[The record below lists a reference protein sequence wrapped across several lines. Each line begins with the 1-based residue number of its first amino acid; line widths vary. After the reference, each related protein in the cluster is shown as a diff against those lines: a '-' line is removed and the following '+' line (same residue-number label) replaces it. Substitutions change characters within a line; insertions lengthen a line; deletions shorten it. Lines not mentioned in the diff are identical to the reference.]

1 MQLLEP
7 EQNQEGA
14 TLRKIS
20 DISEVNARIRAFIL
34 KKFPAARK
42 RNLDDVV
49 PLLESGIIDSL
60 GVLDLVGFL
69 EEAFDVKID
78 DDDLIPENFGNIE
91 CIVAFVQKKNS
102 QSKVAAT

>member
-1 MQLLEP
+1 M
-7 EQNQEGA
+7 
-14 TLRKIS
+14 
-20 DISEVNARIRAFIL
+20 
-34 KKFPAARK
+34 
-42 RNLDDVV
+42 